1 MQETRQMSESR
12 VGQLRQVWLE
22 QLRQERLFAVIRVTE
37 PDLAWKMAHAAGAAG
52 IHLIEIT
59 WNSPDAAELIG
70 QLGQALPDCQIG
82 SGTIL
87 DRSQLTAAIAAG
99 AKFLFMPHT
108 DAQIIQAGIESQIPI
123 MPGAFSPSEIV
134 AAWQAG
140 ATAVKVF
147 PIQTLGGASYVQH
160 LRGPLGQIPLIPTG
174 GVTLENAHTFLAAGA
189 IAVGLGS
196 HLFPA
201 DLVQAG
207 DWSEIQARL
216 QAFVQSLRA
225 V

>member
-1 MQETRQMSESR
+1 MSEP
-12 VGQLRQVWLE
+12 GLQKLRQGWLN
-22 QLRQERLFAVIRVTE
+22 QLRQERLFAVIRVTD
-37 PDLAWKMAHAAGAAG
+37 PDLGWQMAKTAAAVG

-59 WNSPDAAELIG
+59 WNSPDVADLITR
-70 QLGQALPDCQIG
+70 LGQALPDCQIG

-87 DRSQLTAAIAAG
+87 DQSQLEAAIAAG

-108 DAQIIQAGIESQIPI
+108 DVKLIQAGVESQVPI

-140 ATAVKVF
+140 AAAVKVF

-174 GVTLENAHTFLAAGA
+174 GVTLDNAHTFLAAGA
-189 IAVGLGS
+189 IAVGLGG

-207 DWSEIQARL
+207 DWQQVQARL

>member
-1 MQETRQMSESR
+1 MSEP
-12 VGQLRQVWLE
+12 GLQQLRQVWLN
-22 QLRQERLFAVIRVTE
+22 QLRQERLFAVIRVTD
-37 PDLAWKMAHAAGAAG
+37 PDLSWKMAQTAAAAG

-59 WNSPDAAELIG
+59 WNSPDAAELIAR
-70 QLGQALPDCQIG
+70 LGHALPDCQIG

-87 DRSQLTAAIAAG
+87 DCSQLEAALAAG

-108 DAQIIQAGIESQIPI
+108 DVKIIQAGVESQIPM

-147 PIQTLGGASYVQH
+147 PIQALGGVSYLQH

-174 GVTLENAHTFLAAGA
+174 GVTFDNAHTFLAAGA
-189 IAVGLGS
+189 IAVGLGG

-207 DWSEIQARL
+207 DWQQIQARL
-216 QAFVQSLRA
+216 QTFVQSLRA